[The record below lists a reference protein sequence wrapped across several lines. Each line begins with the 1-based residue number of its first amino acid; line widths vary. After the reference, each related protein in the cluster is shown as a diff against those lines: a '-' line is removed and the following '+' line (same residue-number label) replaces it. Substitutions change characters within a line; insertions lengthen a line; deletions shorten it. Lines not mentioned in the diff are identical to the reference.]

1 MTTQLER
8 SNYSDNMAINT
19 IKRVLKKEA
28 LKKKE
33 LNTDRCT
40 SKHVDYVANETES
53 GELVRVKKSHS

>member
-1 MTTQLER
+1 
-8 SNYSDNMAINT
+8 MAINT
-19 IKRVLKKEA
+19 IKRVLKKEE